1 MLLLAIRLGFIEH
14 FMNEDSEEDSLFE
27 SGAPDGTKY
36 VPKTLETYFLNA
48 ALQAVL
54 NLSVF
59 VKGTIV

>member
-1 MLLLAIRLGFIEH
+1 
-14 FMNEDSEEDSLFE
+14 MNEDSEEDSLFE